1 MKLPA
6 CSARVSA
13 IRNLPRRVFVDDDD
27 DDDLVVDNKK
37 TAKQMDAAME
47 RMRQYQVNRLKYYYA
62 VAVFD
67 SVETAAA
74 VYEECDGLEYELSAT
89 RVDLR

>member
-1 MKLPA
+1 MTLGPVELRRLKGED
-6 CSARVSA
+6 AREDSSS
-13 IRNLPRRVFVDDDD
+13 DG

-74 VYEECDGLEYELSAT
+74 VYDECDGLEYELSAT